1 MIKLEIN
8 GSCIEVLSQLN
19 VLQEADKDSLTL
31 YQVLLD
37 EVGMP

>member
-31 YQVLLD
+31 YQALLD
-37 EVGMP
+37 EVGKL